1 MSINLTKNWIA
12 FKNLV
17 SGFLNN
23 LGSNNA
29 SSNNTGSSSNNNGP
43 YSQWTLHNIENK
55 QEV

>member
-1 MSINLTKNWIA
+1 MDSLQE
-12 FKNLV
+12 LV

-29 SSNNTGSSSNNNGP
+29 SSNNTGSSSNNNGS

-55 QEV
+55 